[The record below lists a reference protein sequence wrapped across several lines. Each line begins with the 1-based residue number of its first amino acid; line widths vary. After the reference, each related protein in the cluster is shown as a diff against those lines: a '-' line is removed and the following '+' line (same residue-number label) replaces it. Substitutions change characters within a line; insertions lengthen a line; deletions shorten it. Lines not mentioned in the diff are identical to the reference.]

1 MNSSGAE
8 KVMAVEVE
16 RALLAHPAVALAAAV
31 GRPDPVL
38 GERVVALVVL
48 RPGGGVVEP
57 EALRRFCRG
66 RLAGYKVPKE
76 VWFVAALPVTASGK
90 VMKARVK
97 AQLALLE
104 EREGEQGPGRQR
116 SFL

>member
-1 MNSSGAE
+1 
-8 KVMAVEVE
+8 MAAEVE
-16 RALLAHPAVALAAAV
+16 RALLSHPAVAHAAVV
-31 GRPDPVL
+31 GRPDPRL

-48 RPGGGVVEP
+48 RPTDANAEGVDG
-57 EALRRFCRG
+57 EALRRHCRG

-76 VWFVAALPVTASGK
+76 VRVVASLPVTASGK

-97 AQLALLE
+97 EQLLVE
-104 EREGEQGPGRQR
+104 EEEGWEGGRQR